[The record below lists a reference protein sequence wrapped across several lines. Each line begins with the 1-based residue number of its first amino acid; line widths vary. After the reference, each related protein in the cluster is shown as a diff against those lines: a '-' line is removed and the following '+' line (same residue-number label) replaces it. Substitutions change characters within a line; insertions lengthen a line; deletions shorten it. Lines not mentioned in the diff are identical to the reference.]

1 MNITALSG
9 RLTKDPEERYFAD
22 GTAVSKFRIAVEA
35 ESSKQNADFFDCEAF
50 GKTAEFINQY
60 FHKGSRIEIVGK
72 IKNNNYQTQ
81 DGRTVYGTLI
91 RVSEARFGETKA
103 EAERAVAATTAPQS
117 GPAAAAEKD
126 SGKGGKSSR
135 KAAGKSGRGRKGT
148 SGEDGFMNIPD
159 GIEESLPFV

>member
-35 ESSKQNADFFDCEAF
+35 ESSKQSADFFDCEAF
-50 GKTAEFINQY
+50 GRTAEFINQY
-60 FHKGSRIEIVGK
+60 FRKGSRIEIIGK

-81 DGRTVYGTLI
+81 DGRTVFGTLI
-91 RVSEARFGETKA
+91 RVNEARFGETKA
-103 EAERAVAATTAPQS
+103 EAERATAATTASQS
-117 GPAAAAEKD
+117 EPAAAADKD
-126 SGKGGKSSR
+126 SGKSGKGGR